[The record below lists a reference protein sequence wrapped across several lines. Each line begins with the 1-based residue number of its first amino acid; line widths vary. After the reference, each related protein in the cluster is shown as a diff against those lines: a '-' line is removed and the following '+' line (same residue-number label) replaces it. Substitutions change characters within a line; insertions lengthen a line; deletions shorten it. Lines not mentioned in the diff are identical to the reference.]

1 MKYEVNYQTEE
12 CPVCKSNWLASI
24 GPNGERYK
32 RSFCHYSQEYDRTV
46 AMSCPDCGVVFKI
59 KDRHVYGEFEYDST
73 DYSFT
78 APQIEEEN

>member
-59 KDRHVYGEFEYDST
+59 KIGMFMVNLNMIART
-73 DYSFT
+73 IT
-78 APQIEEEN
+78 LLRRK